1 MCCSEAADGTLSND
15 GGPTKSC
22 PGGPDLAGVLGLEPR
37 TTGPEPAVLPITPY
51 PMGVS
56 VRSRCD
62 RPDHHVVPAEPTPNV
77 TRAEV
82 GHPKRAPPDR
92 VGPPQEAGLPR
103 PADPAGRHPSP
114 SRPRSRAR
122 GRPATGSAWTR
133 SSTGS
138 RARWR

>member
-56 VRSRCD
+56 VRPRCD
-62 RPDHHVVPAEPTPNV
+62 RLTTTWFLAEPTTNV
-77 TRAEV
+77 TRAV
-82 GHPKRAPPDR
+82 LGHPKWGAL
-92 VGPPQEAGLPR
+92 QEGAARPR
-103 PADPAGRHPSP
+103 PADRGGRCA
-114 SRPRSRAR
+114 SRAR
-122 GRPATGSAWTR
+122 PTTR
-133 SSTGS
+133 V
-138 RARWR
+138 R